1 MIFHVTSRAIGFHQQ
16 IYILLSF
23 LTILIGMVKY
33 IWVFI
38 ACIKASDV
46 MFNRAID
53 RVLVA
58 RLRWLDTV
66 PVGRILNRFTADFSV
81 LDSHIAKTIAE
92 LLYTL
97 FELVGITIAGA
108 IVSPMTILFA
118 IVAMCVATTVGTR
131 YLAGAREVKRLEA
144 ITRSPILELLERVQ
158 VGIATIRA
166 FDRVEHY
173 TTL

>member
-1 MIFHVTSRAIGFHQQ
+1 
-16 IYILLSF
+16 
-23 LTILIGMVKY
+23 MVKY

-38 ACIKASDV
+38 ACIKASEV
-46 MFNRAID
+46 MFD
-53 RVLVA
+53 RVIGRVLIA
-58 RLRWLDTV
+58 RMRWLDTV

-97 FELVGITIAGA
+97 FELVGITVAGA
-108 IVSPMTILFA
+108 IVSPITILFA
-118 IVAMCVATTVGTR
+118 VVAIGVAMMVGTR

-144 ITRSPILELLERVQ
+144 ITRSPIFELLERVQ
-158 VGIATIRA
+158 VGILTIRA

-173 TTL
+173 TAL